1 MFGVVMAAA
10 RRASIACLGLG
21 LGLGAPARAATPSPG
36 EADHEPSSI
45 DLRDPSTP
53 GSQTPDGVTHDGG
66 PDGGLMPQNEVER
79 RVLARKLHDRAKDR
93 YVEGRYREA
102 LDKLTTAVQ
111 LDSQDKDL
119 HYVLAFVAE
128 KLLELDLALEHYHAS
143 ADLEPNPVEKQRL
156 SNVIRRVERARDH
169 LKQHP
174 NDARLPR
181 QGAAAGPASA
191 PGPSPLRVGAYV
203 TAGIGGTAALVAA
216 IAGAYSLYMQ
226 PDADGWTGTSAQ
238 IDRLNSDAHR
248 AYASGMVAEIAGA
261 LGAVSLATALVLA
274 IADPSTAAPAA
285 SSPTSA
291 RWRAVS
297 PGGPAIFRF

>member
-10 RRASIACLGLG
+10 RRASIACLGLGLG

-79 RVLARKLHDRAKDR
+79 RVLARKLHDRAKDL
-93 YVEGRYREA
+93 YVEGRYR
-102 LDKLTTAVQ
+102 
-111 LDSQDKDL
+111 
-119 HYVLAFVAE
+119 E